1 MTGMCEDDLLI
12 IGGGPAALSAA
23 INGASEGLRV
33 RIIDNGNMIGG
44 QARESSA
51 IENYPGFP
59 DGITGNELMGSF
71 VRQARKFSTIFS
83 CPLTAIALERDE
95 ASNRIIVTTDDD
107 HQYAAK
113 AAILA
118 IGLNYR
124 RLSASNIDPLLGR
137 GVFYGMTTYRTKRQ
151 ECHYAVIGGG
161 NSAGQ
166 AAVNLAKNPKAK
178 VYIIIRKNMEAQMSS
193 YLHPRLREAPNV
205 TIIEGAEVISA
216 NGTNH
221 LTGIVIRRDGEDIA
235 MPMHCMLVFI
245 GAFPRTAWLKNTL
258 KLDKDRYILTGTEAG
273 ADMPYMT
280 SMRGVFAAG
289 DVRSGSTKRIVAG
302 AGEGGNALQMVH
314 RYLAS
319 LEQTVGA

>member
-1 MTGMCEDDLLI
+1 MTGMCDDDLLI

-33 RIIDNGNMIGG
+33 RVIDNGNMLGG

-59 DGITGNELMGSF
+59 DGITGQELMGCF
-71 VRQARKFSTIFS
+71 VRQARKFNTIFS
-83 CPLTAIALERDE
+83 CPLTAIGIERNE
-95 ASNRIIVTTDDD
+95 ETNRIVVTTDDD
-107 HQYAAK
+107 HQYSAK

-124 RLSASNIDPLLGR
+124 RLPAINVDMLMGR
-137 GVFYGMTTYRTKRQ
+137 GVFYGMQTFKNSKR
-151 ECHYAVIGGG
+151 ECHYAIIGGG

-178 VYIIIRKNMEAQMSS
+178 VYIIIRKNMEAQMST
-193 YLHPRLREAPNV
+193 YLHPRLRNASNI
-205 TIIEGAEVISA
+205 TIIEGAEVVA
-216 NGTNH
+216 ATGTAH
-221 LTGIVIRRDGEDIA
+221 LTGIVIRRDGEEIA
-235 MPMHCMLVFI
+235 MPMNCMLVFI
-245 GAFPRTAWLKNTL
+245 GAFPRTAWLKAAL
-258 KLDKDRYILTGTEAG
+258 ALDKDRYILTGTEAN
-273 ADMPYMT
+273 APMPYMT
-280 SMRGVFAAG
+280 SMQGVFAAG

-319 LEQTVGA
+319 LDNGDAK